1 MGYIYQG
8 IDCTKLT
15 CVPSELDLISY
26 LILCHHLLKQNHSWE
41 KTAKKELQIGNYNNK
56 KKLKKCWS
64 SIQSSSSIAHKQIIT
79 CNNNA
84 FVPVCQFL
92 EEHRLETSNLQKQW
106 FSHHM
111 DFLSLST
118 LIDCQ
123 KRQAKTNHCCW
134 NRNYNMKLTH
144 TIWTIRDANANWK
157 LGGKCYGPTPK
168 RKISGAKFNVTPS
181 FSWDLF

>member
-1 MGYIYQG
+1 MGIHNIGVHLPRDSLYKTYLCSFRTWSNFIFDTMSPLTKTKSFLRK
-8 IDCTKLT
+8 DC
-15 CVPSELDLISY
+15 
-26 LILCHHLLKQNHSWE
+26 
-41 KTAKKELQIGNYNNK
+41 KKRVTNSNYNNK

-64 SIQSSSSIAHKQIIT
+64 SIQSSSSIAHKQMIT

-134 NRNYNMKLTH
+134 NRNYNTNTH
-144 TIWTIRDANANWK
+144 NLDNK
-157 LGGKCYGPTPK
+157 KCK
-168 RKISGAKFNVTPS
+168 C
-181 FSWDLF
+181 

>member
-1 MGYIYQG
+1 M
-8 IDCTKLT
+8 
-15 CVPSELDLISY
+15 
-26 LILCHHLLKQNHSWE
+26 
-41 KTAKKELQIGNYNNK
+41 
-56 KKLKKCWS
+56 
-64 SIQSSSSIAHKQIIT
+64 IT

-123 KRQAKTNHCCW
+123 KRQAKQIIVVGIEIITW
-134 NRNYNMKLTH
+134 TH
-144 TIWTIRDANANWK
+144 TIWTIRNVTANWK
-157 LGGKCYGPTPK
+157 LGGKCYGPTLK
-168 RKISGAKFNVTPS
+168 RKTSGLELSSMSLLHFHETFFRQISMVSYLPS
-181 FSWDLF
+181 DQRLKTYNNFKIYF